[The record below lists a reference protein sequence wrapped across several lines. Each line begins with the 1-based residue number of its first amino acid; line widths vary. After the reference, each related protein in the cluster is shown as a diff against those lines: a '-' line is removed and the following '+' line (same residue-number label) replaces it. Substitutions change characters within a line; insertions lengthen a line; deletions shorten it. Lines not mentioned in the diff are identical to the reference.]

1 MNAVWIEVKRA
12 AKEAPLMYFAPLLG
26 AWRGIRVQYRLLDR
40 RFTASSSKS
49 KQGSGR

>member
-26 AWRGIRVQYRLLDR
+26 AWRGIRLQYRLLDR
-40 RFTASSSKS
+40 RFKIASDKS